1 MVENSARKKFVLALF
16 RRFSWFGQHAAFA
29 VPDEVRGFFQIFF
42 KSFLD
47 SMIAD
52 HIFQFINFF
61 DPLNHPG
68 GPKVI
73 SRKST
78 FLKTEAQAPLKSR
91 NQV

>member
-1 MVENSARKKFVLALF
+1 MVENSARKKIVLALF

-52 HIFQFINFF
+52 HIFQLNNFF
-61 DPLNHPG
+61 DPLDHPSR
-68 GPKVI
+68 PKVI
-73 SRKST
+73 SRKSL
-78 FLKTEAQAPLKSR
+78 FLKTEVQAPLKSQ
-91 NQV
+91 NEV